1 MTRRMLELEYF
12 MWLEHAVTYD
22 PGLGNDR
29 AGVGS
34 GFHRWHSLGAIGC
47 LSIPIFCIMKTHIA
61 SSPVQTQIHY
71 ATEVSSIL
79 GALAVLSYMALDAK
93 VFHI

>member
-1 MTRRMLELEYF
+1 MLELEYF

-22 PGLGNDR
+22 PGLGNGR

-47 LSIPIFCIMKTHIA
+47 PSMPIYYIMKTHIT

-71 ATEVSSIL
+71 ATEVSSQFSVPWLCLLIWL
-79 GALAVLSYMALDAK
+79 
-93 VFHI
+93 